1 MTTSSDKCHEQS
13 ARYLGVLNGVWY
25 GMDAN
30 LDSSG
35 GIFKLAQQDIPSP
48 AVARLMPGMAR
59 ASVAT
64 PREPV
69 SAVVGPPDE
78 DRVEDWPFFE
88 TGAEDEDS
96 ETLEKPVKPFY
107 RESAEPLRAGH
118 PDLWNLLVAGTCLEG
133 SIFQHG

>member
-1 MTTSSDKCHEQS
+1 MTTSSDKCHAQS

-30 LDSSG
+30 SDSSG
-35 GIFKLAQQDIPSP
+35 GIFKLSQQDVPSP

-59 ASVAT
+59 SSVAA

-69 SAVVGPPDE
+69 SAVVEPPEAD
-78 DRVEDWPFFE
+78 DVEDWPVSE
-88 TGAEDEDS
+88 TGVEDEGS
-96 ETLEKPVKPFY
+96 ETPEKPVKPFY